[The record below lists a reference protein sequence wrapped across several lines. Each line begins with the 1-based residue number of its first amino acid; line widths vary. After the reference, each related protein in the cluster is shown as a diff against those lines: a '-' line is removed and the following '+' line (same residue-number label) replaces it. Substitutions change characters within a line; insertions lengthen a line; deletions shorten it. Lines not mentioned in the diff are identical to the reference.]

1 MRVVLQP
8 TSHSSTISAERKL
21 DVLIADFKLTGLQ
34 RSQHS
39 LDIAA
44 ELEAAKQTIASMTAK
59 TSALIEEKDAAL
71 TRANTLENAKESWQT
86 REKALLTTIEDLRS
100 DRKRSSSEKHL
111 QARLDDTERMLVREI
126 SSKTSAE
133 DELTRYRD
141 VAQAQLKELR
151 ASEVRLRQ
159 YELCWIV
166 IQHLPRER
174 TRDVS
179 TSRQSRSRRSKRSC

>member
-1 MRVVLQP
+1 MITECVCA
-8 TSHSSTISAERKL
+8 TMNKRKV
-21 DVLIADFKLTGLQ
+21 DQMTKMFKLTGLQ

-59 TSALIEEKDAAL
+59 TAALIEEKDAAL

-179 TSRQSRSRRSKRSC
+179 TSRRSRSRHSKRSC